1 MTESADRWQRA
12 LAVVESV
19 LDLEADDRERAID
32 AACAG
37 DEALAALVRRWL
49 DASRDAEPLGD
60 WSALDP
66 ATLQGSGTPLTP
78 GTRVG
83 AWQVIRVAGTG
94 GMGTVYEAARADGA
108 FERRAALKVV
118 RHAGDVALLSERL
131 RGERSI
137 LATLD
142 HPNIARLLDGGV
154 TGDGLPYYVMEYVE
168 GTPIDTFCDA
178 RALARRPAHSSLF
191 RQVCDAVQYAH
202 QRLVVHRDLK
212 PSNILVTDAGEVKLL
227 DFGIAGLL
235 VASPDEAPLEVASP
249 PVSGLLTPEYA
260 SPEQRRGAAPTVAA
274 DIYSLGVVLHEL
286 LVGVRPSTVAH
297 DDPPLI
303 STVTVPAAMA
313 AARGTT
319 PQHLRA
325 LLTGDVDA
333 IVGTA
338 LRHEPGCALRLRRH
352 AG

>member
-1 MTESADRWQRA
+1 M
-12 LAVVESV
+12 
-19 LDLEADDRERAID
+19 
-32 AACAG
+32 
-37 DEALAALVRRWL
+37 RRWL

-66 ATLQGSGTPLTP
+66 ATLQGSVTPLTP

-83 AWQVIRVAGTG
+83 AWEVIRVAGTG

-178 RALARRPAHSSLF
+178 RALRVGQRLGLF

-235 VASPDEAPLEVASP
+235 ASPDETADSRSP
-249 PVSGLLTPEYA
+249 
-260 SPEQRRGAAPTVAA
+260 RR
-274 DIYSLGVVLHEL
+274 
-286 LVGVRPSTVAH
+286 R
-297 DDPPLI
+297 
-303 STVTVPAAMA
+303 
-313 AARGTT
+313 
-319 PQHLRA
+319 
-325 LLTGDVDA
+325 
-333 IVGTA
+333 
-338 LRHEPGCALRLRRH
+338 
-352 AG
+352 